1 MYCAQ
6 LQYRH
11 TCTYHSQ
18 WGNPLLSLPPLV
30 SHVEHEEEVWEES
43 RNTVEESRHL
53 ETI

>member
-1 MYCAQ
+1 MYCE
-6 LQYRH
+6 YRH

-18 WGNPLLSLPPLV
+18 QGNLLLVPPPLV
-30 SHVEHEEEVWEES
+30 SHVEHEEEDREES